1 VVAFE
6 HPAVEKTWLTYRVT
20 REAEGEEEAEFLV
33 ETVLHLALTR
43 AGPPPDE
50 LIDALTDFLLE
61 HDDIDSAELVPP
73 GSPVSQ

>member
-1 VVAFE
+1 MVAFE
-6 HPAVEKTWLTYRVT
+6 HPAVQKTWLTYRVT
-20 REAEGEEEAEFLV
+20 RETEGEEEAEFLV
-33 ETVLHLALTR
+33 ETVLQVALTR